1 MFEWTDTIQ
10 RSIISISKAAEVVA
24 KVRKY
29 KGLNG
34 SRYTWG
40 GGEKNGINHTVKYIN
55 AIRALEQSR
64 DMGQAQYLRAIDL
77 IQLSSNNVQF
87 DEYGVLDV
95 ENLIET
101 FNQEPDT
108 TYQSKKVEIFDFNS
122 SSGKKTIN
130 QLYIN
135 GHIVA
140 TYLDNER
147 VDINDLFNLSCTE
160 LKSICIVMDNK
171 MNDALSGEEKRF
183 ANTTYSIYAYSN
195 PDYYRIREGEKKG
208 IEIRNIQGFTPKV
221 DFYSPNY
228 RNFDLP
234 TEKDNRRTLLWKP
247 QVKTDDS
254 GNATLIFFSNSHEKQ
269 SLDISVRGITKEGLL
284 FDWN

>member
-1 MFEWTDTIQ
+1 
-10 RSIISISKAAEVVA
+10 
-24 KVRKY
+24 
-29 KGLNG
+29 
-34 SRYTWG
+34 
-40 GGEKNGINHTVKYIN
+40 
-55 AIRALEQSR
+55 
-64 DMGQAQYLRAIDL
+64 MGQAQYLRAIDL

-108 TYQSKKVEIFDFNS
+108 TYQTKKVEIFDFNS

-147 VDINDLFNLSCTE
+147 VDINKLYNLSCTE

-171 MNDALSGEEKRF
+171 MDDALSGEEKRF
-183 ANTTYSIYAYSN
+183 ANTAYSIYVYSN

-247 QVKTDDS
+247 QVKTDDN
-254 GNATLIFFSNSHEKQ
+254 GNASLIFFSNSHEKQ